1 MTIAIDDTATPPP
14 TKVRILSSA
23 WPPTHSQLLVASLA
37 AVFLWTFPSLESIDE
52 VATVETFTHV
62 LFPEYLSVQ
71 SLAYI
76 RLALAMVP
84 FSTTIYQ
91 ILFHE

>member
-1 MTIAIDDTATPPP
+1 MVHDGAKTE
-14 TKVRILSSA
+14 KKEVLSSA
-23 WPPTHSQLLVASLA
+23 WPPFHTQILIGIFIACFVS
-37 AVFLWTFPSLESIDE
+37 TFPSLESIDE
-52 VATVETFTHV
+52 VATVETFTRV

-84 FSTTIYQ
+84 FFTTIYP
-91 ILFHE
+91 ILFAE

>member
-1 MTIAIDDTATPPP
+1 MVDDDSNKKE
-14 TKVRILSSA
+14 TKGEVLSSA
-23 WPPTHSQLLVASLA
+23 WPPLHTQILVGMFA
-37 AVFLWTFPSLESIDE
+37 AFFVARFPSLESIDE
-52 VATVETFTHV
+52 VATVETFTRV
-62 LFPEYLSVQ
+62 LFPEYLSVR

-84 FSTTIYQ
+84 FSTTLYQ